1 MAKRHLENWLE
12 SYLEYTEG
20 MEAAKSFQR
29 WVGMSVI
36 AGALRKKVHLSLGRI
51 RVYPNLYVVLVAEPG
66 IARKSQA
73 INTGQELL
81 LATPDIAVS
90 ADAITK
96 EALLESMAES
106 MQKEI
111 YENGEELNHC
121 SLSIISREFETFLG
135 QKKENTKMLVLLTDL
150 FDGQEL
156 PWTYKTK
163 NSGNAI
169 IMSPYLNLLAA
180 TTPES
185 LASCLPSS
193 AIGGGLTSRIIFVWA
208 GRRHRKVA
216 IPVLSD
222 RVVELND
229 LLKKDLYFISRIAG
243 IYEFSPEARAN
254 WIDWY
259 NAYEELDVDRIC
271 TDPSFNGWY
280 SRKPTYILKIAI
292 IIAAAESDKLTMEWR
307 HVDKAIKL
315 IEGTEM
321 DMGGV
326 FRAVGKSEVSTE
338 VDTIMQLVKIHGTI
352 NEKNLLSKVWKDM
365 DSFKF
370 DNVMR
375 TAMRT
380 GKVKRE
386 FKGVGDTI
394 DIWYSWVGKSNV

>member
-1 MAKRHLENWLE
+1 
-12 SYLEYTEG
+12 
-20 MEAAKSFQR
+20 MEAARSFQK

-66 IARKSQA
+66 IARKSQS

-96 EALLESMAES
+96 EALLEQMAEC

-111 YENGEELNHC
+111 FENGEELNHC

-208 GRRHRKVA
+208 ERRHRKVA
-216 IPVLSD
+216 FPELTD
-222 RVVELND
+222 RVNELND

-243 IYEFSPEARAN
+243 VYQFSPEARAN
-254 WIDWY
+254 WINWY
-259 NAYEELDVDRIC
+259 EAYEEADINRIC
-271 TDPSFNGWY
+271 TEPSFNGWY

-292 IIAAAESDKLTMEWR
+292 IIAASESDSLVMEWR
-307 HVDKAIKL
+307 HVERAIKM

-326 FRAVGKSEVSTE
+326 FRAVGKSVVSTE
-338 VDTIMQLVKIHGTI
+338 VDTIMQLVKIHGSIT
-352 NEKNLLSKVWKDM
+352 EKNLLGKVWKDM

-380 GKVKRE
+380 GKVRRD
-386 FKGVGDTI
+386 FKGTGEAVEIYYTWLG
-394 DIWYSWVGKSNV
+394 SKSNV